1 MISRIR
7 GTLLP
12 REAGMEPDAGGG
24 TVEVATAGG
33 VVYRVEVPRTVA
45 ERLPKAGAEVELRT
59 HHVVK
64 ADDQVLYGFLEPAER
79 LLFRTLLTA
88 SGVGGRTALALMST
102 MPVAR
107 LARAIEQ
114 RDLALIAQA
123 PGIGKKSAE
132 KLAVALS
139 ERVKALGITAASGAD
154 AEGEGAQVSHRQAAV
169 RALLALGM
177 SVDEADRA
185 LTTVLDHDPD
195 AETDTLIRKALAR
208 R

>member
-24 TVEVATAGG
+24 TVELATAGG

-45 ERLPKAGAEVELRT
+45 ERLPKPGSEVELRT

-88 SGVGGRTALALMST
+88 PNVGGRTALALMST

-107 LARAIEQ
+107 LARAIEH
-114 RDLALIAQA
+114 RDLALLAQA

-139 ERVKALGITAASGAD
+139 DRVKALGITPVSGAD
-154 AEGEGAQVSHRQAAV
+154 DEEAQVSHRQAAV
-169 RALLALGM
+169 RALSALGM
-177 SVDEADRA
+177 TVDEADRA
-185 LTTVLDHDPD
+185 VSTVLDDDPD
-195 AETDTLIRKALAR
+195 AETDALIRKALSR